1 MIPEM
6 EKNKSLKNS
15 SEIPAVYEEYKD
27 ELKGFISKRVRLKE
41 DMEDIL
47 QNVFYSLIN
56 LDLSK
61 NPIEHISAWLYKVTR
76 NQITDY
82 YRKKKEESLPVHDDE
97 EDQQFIKEIVE
108 FLSDPE
114 DTPETQFLRS
124 LVWIELEKALDE
136 LPAEQ
141 RSVFELTELEG
152 FSNKEIFESTGIPVN
167 TLLSRKRYA
176 ILHLRERLADLY
188 LELE

>member
-1 MIPEM
+1 M
-6 EKNKSLKNS
+6 KDSKSIRDS

-27 ELKGFISKRVRLKE
+27 ELRGFISKRVDLKE

-47 QNVFYSLIN
+47 QNVFYSLVN
-56 LDLSK
+56 LDLAE
-61 NPIEHISAWLYKVTR
+61 NPIEHISAWLYRVTR

-82 YRKKKEESLPVHDDE
+82 YRKKKEEALPIYDE
-97 EDQQFIKEIVE
+97 EEDEQFLKDILN

-114 DTPETQFLRS
+114 DSPETQFLRS
-124 LVWIELEKALDE
+124 LVWVELEKALEE

-152 FSNKEIFESTGIPVN
+152 FSNKEISESIGIPVN

-176 ILHLRERLADLY
+176 ILHLRERLVGFYA
-188 LELE
+188 ELVGGN

>member
-1 MIPEM
+1 MA
-6 EKNKSLKNS
+6 KNKSLGSS
-15 SEIPAVYEEYKD
+15 SEIPKVYEEYRD

-47 QNVFYSLIN
+47 QNVFYSLVN
-56 LDLSK
+56 LDLSE

-82 YRKKKEESLPVHDDE
+82 YRKKKEENLPGIDE
-97 EDQQFIKEIVE
+97 EGELFVKEVLE
-108 FLSDPE
+108 FLSDPD

-124 LVWIELEKALDE
+124 FVWIELEKALDE

-141 RSVFELTELEG
+141 KSVFELTELEG
-152 FSNKEIFESTGIPVN
+152 FSNKEISESTGIPVN

-176 ILHLRERLADLY
+176 ILYLRERLADFY
-188 LELE
+188 LELVEKV

>member
-1 MIPEM
+1 M
-6 EKNKSLKNS
+6 EKNKSLGNS
-15 SEIPAVYEEYKD
+15 SEIPAIYEEYRD
-27 ELKGFISKRVRLKE
+27 ELKGFIFKRVRLKE

-47 QNVFYSLIN
+47 QNVFYSLVN
-56 LDLSK
+56 LDLSE

-82 YRKKKEESLPVHDDE
+82 YRKRKEESLPAYDDE

-108 FLSDPE
+108 FLSDPD

-152 FSNKEIFESTGIPVN
+152 FSNKEISESTGIPVN

-176 ILHLRERLADLY
+176 ILYLRERLADFY
-188 LELE
+188 LELVEKE